1 MPSTAAATVSLT
13 AALLLLGGCCVCV
26 VVALL
31 LPCSLR
37 QPSAKHMPATVEEE
51 MQLTLVENEAKFPET
66 QALSGPSLAGS
77 SPENQMAFAMP
88 STTQSS
94 TLLLGEPSQ
103 ATTLSVAPVEKTVL
117 QTMYATQNSVHLGGG
132 SEFEGMEET
141 QFGEVGTLRGAWEV
155 SKKRRVG
162 PFHDSTLVGWK
173 QTQLLGR
180 GSFGDVYLGDIKGR
194 QLALKTHQR
203 KSEEEARDAVAQ
215 VQIFRKMGWHR
226 NIVSLLDV
234 IYVCDTHTLCVFMEY
249 VDGPT
254 LSTLAQAGMEEAEAA
269 RIMRQVVAGVRHLHS
284 HDLVH
289 RDIKGENV
297 LLTADRSVA
306 KLCDFG
312 FLKTLGEPAG
322 ETVTATKTVGNTL
335 AGTPGW
341 MAPEVVDMGPGF
353 VQTGK
358 PADIYSIGCTLSEA
372 LNRGVPPGPEV
383 ANVWAWV
390 AERKEVQGLPDNIA
404 EDISDDARNFI
415 ETCLQVDP
423 DARPCVE
430 DLEVHSFFGSATIMS
445 DDSKPR
451 SYSSVGRR
459 SMPAERLALED
470 MVNWAQTDTLGQ
482 GSFGTVYLGQLP
494 DARQVAVKVVTVKS
508 SGKIEKLRRQ
518 AEAEFRLLESLQHP
532 NIVQCLGHM
541 WSDESRLEIF
551 LELVTGGTVRNLV
564 KRMQGGR
571 LMDSVVRVYTRQVLC
586 ALDYLHAARGG
597 RPPIAHRDIKGENLL
612 IDKEGTIK
620 LADFGCSKLFEGR
633 TSGGAGADTFV
644 GTPNWMAPEVL
655 SMRGRDVR
663 SYGTKCDIWSLGCT
677 IIEMLGRTPW
687 REKSGETSYDVMHR
701 IATSEAG
708 PSLPHDLAP
717 SMQEALAMCLKRN
730 PDERASAAE
739 LLAHSCFADEGSL
752 HRKGSYLGTPL
763 SPPRRRQSSS
773 GDTSNT
779 RLSYRVA
786 SAGSDVITAR
796 NGSVPVLS

>member
-1 MPSTAAATVSLT
+1 
-13 AALLLLGGCCVCV
+13 
-26 VVALL
+26 
-31 LPCSLR
+31 
-37 QPSAKHMPATVEEE
+37 
-51 MQLTLVENEAKFPET
+51 
-66 QALSGPSLAGS
+66 
-77 SPENQMAFAMP
+77 
-88 STTQSS
+88 
-94 TLLLGEPSQ
+94 
-103 ATTLSVAPVEKTVL
+103 
-117 QTMYATQNSVHLGGG
+117 
-132 SEFEGMEET
+132 
-141 QFGEVGTLRGAWEV
+141 
-155 SKKRRVG
+155 
-162 PFHDSTLVGWK
+162 
-173 QTQLLGR
+173 
-180 GSFGDVYLGDIKGR
+180 
-194 QLALKTHQR
+194 
-203 KSEEEARDAVAQ
+203 
-215 VQIFRKMGWHR
+215 
-226 NIVSLLDV
+226 
-234 IYVCDTHTLCVFMEY
+234 
-249 VDGPT
+249 
-254 LSTLAQAGMEEAEAA
+254 MEEAEAA

-341 MAPEVVDMGPGF
+341 MAPEVVDMGPDF

-390 AERKEVQGLPDNIA
+390 AERKEVQGLPDNIPS
-404 EDISDDARNFI
+404 DISDNARNFI
-415 ETCLQVDP
+415 EICLNEKP
-423 DARPCVE
+423 DERP
-430 DLEVHSFFGSATIMS
+430 TI
-445 DDSKPR
+445 D
-451 SYSSVGRR
+451 
-459 SMPAERLALED
+459 ALEEHPLFADIFCVYRDRSDISYDSRLSAHRVRDTLRRLTQDD
-470 MVNWAQTDTLGQ
+470 MSMWVQTDTLGK

-494 DARQVAVKVVTVKS
+494 DARQVAVKVLTVKGS
-508 SGKIEKLRRQ
+508 LKNARQQ

-551 LELVTGGTVRNLV
+551 LELVMGGTVRHLV
-564 KRMQGGR
+564 KRVPTGR
-571 LMDSVVRVYTRQVLC
+571 LMDSVVRVYTRQVLY
-586 ALDYLHAARGG
+586 ALDYLHTGDGG